1 MSRIISEK
9 KKAESSDGKQ
19 GRTKHQKLKS
29 YIVTQYLLKNT
40 DEDHPASAKD
50 IIAIWRTSASLLNAA
65 PSIGI
70 TRLSH
75 ESNPAQKK
83 ELSLQRRP
91 MSPVAIRI
99 PLEMHRLPSFFR
111 RTDSLAILWDGSQ

>member
-1 MSRIISEK
+1 MPRIISEK

-50 IIAIWRTSASLLNAA
+50 IIDYLADFGILAERR
-65 PSIGI
+65 SIYRDI
-70 TRLSH
+70 Q
-75 ESNPAQKK
+75 EINEVMYA
-83 ELSLQRRP
+83 
-91 MSPVAIRI
+91 
-99 PLEMHRLPSFFR
+99 LENDCTLE
-111 RTDSLAILWDGSQ
+111 